1 MLTEEGETVTTGEG
15 TSPALGLR
23 EALERIGV
31 DDATR
36 VRVETPDLNGILRG
50 KYMALEKLESGKPV
64 AFPEAILALSV
75 GEEMIEVPMTQ
86 LDVGY
91 PDLLVDP
98 DWSTLRPVPWEP
110 GVVAL
115 IGDGVQKDG
124 KTPHLSHPRTVLRS
138 VVDAAAAQGYESIVG
153 LEYEFIVYRLDER
166 TLAAIESGE
175 VEQMTPLS
183 RLQQGYSLQRWSDHA
198 DFAADLESSM
208 RAYGVPIESM
218 LTEIGAGMLEVAL
231 APAPALEAADRAA
244 RFKIGCREIARRHGL
259 LPTFMAKPNMR
270 EQGSSGHIHQ
280 SLHDASGNAL
290 WGGEPNSLSPVGL
303 SYAAGLMKAALEC
316 GAFLA
321 PFPNSYRRQDPEQ
334 WAPTEVSW
342 GWDNRQTTTRAITL
356 NRGSSRFELRCVGA
370 DVQPYLAVAACLAG
384 GLHGIREEL
393 SPPPA
398 VGLDVDRGDVTLK
411 EGTCGVVAADL
422 NEAAARLR
430 ASKLAR
436 EALGDE
442 IVELYAASREIE
454 QKTWERLRDE
464 QVPPFEIRR
473 YLEVV

>member
-1 MLTEEGETVTTGEG
+1 MLAEPGESVTAGEQV
-15 TSPALGLR
+15 SPGGGLR

-31 DDATR
+31 SDATR

-50 KYMALEKLESGKPV
+50 KYMAREKLESGKPV
-64 AFPEAILALSV
+64 AFPEAYLALSV

-91 PDLLVDP
+91 PDVLVAP
-98 DWSTLRPVPWEP
+98 DWSTLRSVPWER
-110 GVVAL
+110 GVVAV
-115 IGDGVQKDG
+115 IGDGVLKDG

-138 VVDAAAAQGYESIVG
+138 VVDAAAEQGYESVVG

-166 TLAAIESGE
+166 TQAAIEGGE
-175 VEQMTPLS
+175 IEKMTPLS

-198 DFAADLESSM
+198 EFAADLEESM

-244 RFKIGCREIARRHGL
+244 RFKVGCREIARRHGL

-280 SLHDASGNAL
+280 SLHDGNGDAL
-290 WGGEPNSLSPVGL
+290 WGGEPNTLSPVGMN
-303 SYAAGLMKAALEC
+303 YAAGLMKAALEC

-321 PFPNSYRRQDPEQ
+321 PFPNSYRRQDPAQ

-342 GWDNRQTTTRAITL
+342 GWDNRQTTARAITL

-384 GLHGIREEL
+384 GMYGIREEL
-393 SPPPA
+393 EPPPA
-398 VGLDVDRGDVTLK
+398 VGLDGERGDVTLK
-411 EGTCGVVAADL
+411 EGTCGVIAADL
-422 NEAAARLR
+422 AEAAGRLR

-436 EALGDE
+436 EALGDDL
-442 IVELYAASREIE
+442 VELYAASREIE

>member
-1 MLTEEGETVTTGEG
+1 MLTEQEESVTTVEG
-15 TSPALGLR
+15 PSPAAGLR
-23 EALERIGV
+23 EALDRIGV
-31 DDATR
+31 PDATR

-64 AFPEAILALSV
+64 AFPEAYLALSV
-75 GEEMIEVPMTQ
+75 GEEMIDVPMTQ

-91 PDLLVDP
+91 PDVLVAP

-115 IGDGVQKDG
+115 IGDGVLQDG
-124 KTPHLSHPRTVLRS
+124 VTPHLSHPRTVLRS
-138 VVDAAAAQGYESIVG
+138 VVEAAAAQGYESVMG
-153 LEYEFIVYRLDER
+153 LEYEFIVYRLDDR
-166 TLAAIESGE
+166 TRAALESGD
-175 VEQMTPLS
+175 VDQMTPLS

-198 DFAADLESSM
+198 DFAADLEASM

-244 RFKIGCREIARRHGL
+244 RFKVGCREVARRHGL
-259 LPTFMAKPNMR
+259 LPTFMAKPTMR

-280 SLHDASGNAL
+280 SLLDADGNAL
-290 WGGEPNSLSPVGL
+290 WGGERNSLSPVGL
-303 SYAAGLMKAALEC
+303 NYVAGLMKAALEC

-356 NRGSSRFELRCVGA
+356 ERSSSRFELRCVGA

-398 VGLDVDRGDVTLK
+398 VGLDAERGDVSLK

-422 NEAAARLR
+422 REAAQRLR

-436 EALGDE
+436 EALGDDL
-442 IVELYAASREIE
+442 VELYAASREIE